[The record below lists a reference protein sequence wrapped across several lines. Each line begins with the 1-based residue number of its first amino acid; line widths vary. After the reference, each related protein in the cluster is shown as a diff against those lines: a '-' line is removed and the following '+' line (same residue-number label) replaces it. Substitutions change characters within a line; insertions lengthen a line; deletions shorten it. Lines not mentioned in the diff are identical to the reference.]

1 MSKKTKSRRKAHNY
15 TFGNK
20 TVNLNGYVAKCNV
33 TGEEKRF
40 YHSYLANMIES
51 KFDNDFD
58 LFESS
63 YVSRSGKAVTSAAT
77 KSVKLEDRISAL
89 YVKIRELKAQR
100 DELAATNS

>member
-40 YHSYLANMIES
+40 YHSYLANMIET

-58 LFESS
+58 LF
-63 YVSRSGKAVTSAAT
+63 
-77 KSVKLEDRISAL
+77 EDRISAL

>member
-40 YHSYLANMIES
+40 YHSYLANMIET
-51 KFDNDFD
+51 KFNNDFD
-58 LFESS
+58 LFEST
-63 YVSRSGKAVTSAAT
+63 YVSRAGKSIAAAAVRV
-77 KSVKLEDRISAL
+77 VKLEDRISGL
-89 YVKIRELKAQR
+89 YAKIRELKAQR
-100 DELAATNS
+100 DELAVN